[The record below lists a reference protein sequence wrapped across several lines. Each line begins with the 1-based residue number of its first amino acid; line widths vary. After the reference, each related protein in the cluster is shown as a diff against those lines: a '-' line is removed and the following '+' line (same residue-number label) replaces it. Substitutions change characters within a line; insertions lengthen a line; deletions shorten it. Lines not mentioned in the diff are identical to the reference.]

1 MKVFVRARWRLQ
13 SKDDIRVILRAG
25 HKAPVGISMDCLII
39 RHRRSF
45 LKSFPRSLVL
55 LLLPSAFC
63 LLTFLAYL
71 LIHRHL
77 SCRPNVNGSH
87 SRLRQHLRLKHLDD
101 VHDLVRLLVQP
112 RRGALQ
118 PMPTLLICCT
128 LLQL

>member
-77 SCRPNVNGSH
+77 SCRPIVNGSPTAVYGNTYGSNISTTFMIWCDSLC
-87 SRLRQHLRLKHLDD
+87 SRVEAPCSQCRHF
-101 VHDLVRLLVQP
+101 
-112 RRGALQ
+112 
-118 PMPTLLICCT
+118 
-128 LLQL
+128 